1 MKNYTE
7 QELESISTTIS
18 NNNKVIDDSISWANK
33 NLKYEEQSNL
43 ILSLKNSKK
52 ILSKI
57 NENLKNKPVIALFGG
72 SQVGKSYLI
81 KNLLSVEG
89 KPFLIENNFQ
99 KYDFLKDINPP
110 GVGAE
115 STGVVTRFTKEKKGV
130 FPCLI
135 VSVIFAYVTGL
146 RSSPKSSVSAIDNPS
161 GLSPSI
167 CNSLSTEHIFAIVL
181 FPELIPPNANTA
193 LIDSSFSGI
202 TIPKSVISC
211 S

>member
-130 FPCLI
+130 FPDFPIEVQL
-135 VSVIFAYVTGL
+135 L
-146 RSSPKSSVSAIDNPS
+146 NPKD
-161 GLSPSI
+161 
-167 CNSLSTEHIFAIVL
+167 IVL
-181 FPELIPPNANTA
+181 IICDAYFLDSKKIIEYSGFSDFEDLIHSIENNNSEKKTKC
-193 LIDSSFSGI
+193 INRI
-202 TIPKSVISC
+202 
-211 S
+211 